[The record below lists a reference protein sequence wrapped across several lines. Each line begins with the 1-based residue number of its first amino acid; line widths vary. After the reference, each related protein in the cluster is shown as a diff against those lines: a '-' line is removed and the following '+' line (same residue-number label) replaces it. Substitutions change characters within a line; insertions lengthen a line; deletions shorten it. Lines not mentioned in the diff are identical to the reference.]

1 MMEHAPIFTNDA
13 TVLGI
18 LVMVLAFIF
27 YTSSSANPFWKN
39 FYKYIPALLLCYFL
53 PSVLNSM
60 GLISGEQSGLYF
72 MASRYLLPASLVL
85 LTLSIDIK
93 GIINLGPKAIIMFL
107 AGTFGIVIGGPLT
120 IILLSYI
127 SPDLVGGSGSD
138 EIWKGLATIAGS
150 WIGGGANQTAM
161 KEMFGCSDKLFSAM
175 ITVDVIVANIWMAF
189 LLYGAGISS
198 RVDKWFK
205 ADSSSIEVLKVNLDK
220 YQAKVAHI
228 PNLPDLMIILA
239 VGLGL
244 TGLAHIG
251 ADIIAPWISLN
262 APQLA
267 KFSLTSK
274 FFWLIV
280 IATTGGLILSF
291 TKLKKYEGAGASK
304 VGSVF
309 LYILVATIGMK
320 MDALAILDNPDLFLI
335 GIIWMLIHVIILLAV
350 GKIIK
355 APFFFVAVG
364 SQANVGGA
372 ASAPIVASAF
382 HPSLAP
388 VGVLLAVFGYALGT
402 YAAWFCAIL
411 MQSAVG

>member
-1 MMEHAPIFTNDA
+1 MEHNTIITNDA
-13 TVLGI
+13 SVLGL
-18 LVMVLAFIF
+18 LVIILAFIF
-27 YTSSSANPFWKN
+27 YTSSSKNPFWTK
-39 FYKYIPALLLCYFL
+39 FYTYIPALLLCYFL
-53 PSVLNSM
+53 PSILNSL
-60 GLISGEQSGLYF
+60 GIISGDESGLYF

-85 LTLSIDIK
+85 LTLSIDVK
-93 GIINLGPKAIIMFL
+93 GIIALGPKAIIMFL

-120 IILLSYI
+120 ILLLSEI
-127 SPDLVGGSGSD
+127 APDLVGGVGPD
-138 EIWKGLATIAGS
+138 EVWKGLATIAGS

-161 KEMFGCSDKLFSAM
+161 KEMFGSSDQLFSAM

-198 RVDKWFK
+198 KVDKWFK
-205 ADSSSIEVLKVNLDK
+205 ADSTSIEKLKTSLAA
-220 YQAKVAHI
+220 YQSKVTRI
-228 PNLPDLMIILA
+228 PNLTDLMVIVAI
-239 VGLGL
+239 GIGF

-251 ADIIAPWISLN
+251 ADVIAPWVSEN
-262 APQLA
+262 APHLA

-291 TKLKKYEGAGASK
+291 TKFKEYEGAGASK
-304 VGSVF
+304 VGSLF

-320 MDALAILDNPDLFLI
+320 MDALSILENPGLFLI
-335 GIIWMLIHVIILLAV
+335 GFVWMLIHVSVLLLV
-350 GKIIK
+350 GKLIK

-411 MQSAVG
+411 MQVAAS